1 MLEEI
6 SPRSP
11 RESLRGLLRWTRRQ
25 RLRTELLT
33 ALCAWFAGS
42 LVLLMLA
49 AWGMALGL
57 SPFVRTL
64 ALLLVG
70 AGALVA
76 AVLAFRRGGRT
87 SAEAFARRLEAEL
100 PAAKGLLSALELE
113 EALETPDF
121 PYSREL
127 AAAHVEEVLRR
138 VEAPL
143 RQAASDRRS
152 LVLAARAAL
161 GTATAFLLGM
171 SIWPQDFGRLMGVGV
186 PEPGP
191 ARRAEPIT
199 GDVSIT
205 YHYPAYTGLPPR
217 TIEGTTGELSA
228 LRGTEARIETRADRP
243 VARAYVEI
251 DGVALPLEVE
261 GGRILRGTIRLQ
273 SSTRYAFRFDDER
286 GRVVARG
293 PEIAITVLDDQSPSV
308 RIEAPVAEL
317 VVTER
322 DTVEIQYEATD
333 DFGVS
338 RLELVY
344 KVGPTEEQTIP
355 LGSPRET
362 PRRVSKS
369 FTWDLATLDLRPGET
384 VTYYVRAQDNDAVSG
399 PKWGQSP
406 TQVLKI
412 FSEAEHRRKLLARA
426 EEAWEQMIG
435 ALGDRIEPREGPRK
449 VEGEARVEAGRKA
462 DEQVAI
468 AVNLLRE
475 VTAEFAGD
483 ELAPPELFAALQ
495 NVTTQLSRKAEQT
508 RATRARSPRVR
519 QGRELYLRQLD
530 EAEAE
535 EQLELERGVLYLESL
550 LDRQRILEIEALSR
564 ELADSR
570 AELTRLIE
578 SLQEAPT
585 DEARQAVLRELSRL
599 RRRIEEMMQRM
610 AELSRGIQDEFLN
623 LEAQRALAQERDL
636 LGQLDEVEKKIQEG
650 DLEGALAEM
659 QKLAMQMD
667 ALTEAFGEAADS
679 QIENDP
685 ALQKLA
691 EDLEKFERELAEL
704 QSGQQA
710 LVEETE
716 QLRQEQIRR
725 LQERFASE
733 GRDPLDELL
742 SKVRRAREALA
753 ALPENE
759 LPRLAADDLRGAVER
774 AESLEHALIA
784 RDFDAALESV
794 VSSIG
799 YALALVQGLERERN
813 YAERFGIGSTTDLDS
828 WLESAR
834 ASLPLLED
842 VRELLERMFAE
853 RGRLSRG
860 QQQRLDE
867 LGRRQQEL
875 AGRMES
881 LRHRAQAI
889 GEQAPIFDD
898 DAFQTMEQA
907 GQSMRQAAGEL
918 DRQRIGEALSA
929 ERRAREQLEILQ
941 QGLKQ
946 ARQQARSRG
955 GGRGFPLPMG
965 AFGRRGGSG
974 AHFDGRERVEIP
986 DADRFQAPEA
996 YRKEI
1001 LDAMKKKAPDAFQ
1014 GPVQDYYEEIVK

>member
-11 RESLRGLLRWTRRQ
+11 RESLRGLLRWARRQ

-33 ALCAWFAGS
+33 ALCAWCASS

-49 AWGMALGL
+49 AWGMARGLGSAARL
-57 SPFVRTL
+57 L

-70 AGALVA
+70 TGAAAAALVA
-76 AVLAFRRGGRT
+76 LRRAGR
-87 SAEAFARRLEAEL
+87 AAPEAFARRLEAEL
-100 PAAKGLLSALELE
+100 PAATGLVSALELE
-113 EALETPDF
+113 TALEDPAF

-127 AAAHVEEVLRR
+127 AAAHVDEVLRR
-138 VEAPL
+138 LEEPL
-143 RQAASDRRS
+143 RRAVSDRRP
-152 LVLAARAAL
+152 LILAARAAL
-161 GTATAFLLGM
+161 GTAAAFLLAM
-171 SIWPQDFGRLMGVGV
+171 SIWPQAFGRLMGVGV

-191 ARRAEPIT
+191 ARRADPIT

-205 YHYPAYTGLPPR
+205 YHYPAYTGLSPR
-217 TIEGTTGELSA
+217 TIEGTTGEISA
-228 LRGTEARIETRADRP
+228 IRGTEAHIETRADRP

-251 DGVALPLEVE
+251 DGAALPLEVE

-273 SSTRYAFRFDDER
+273 NSTRYAFRFDDER
-286 GRVVARG
+286 GRVIARG
-293 PEIAITVLDDQSPSV
+293 PEIPVTVLDDQSPTV

-317 VVTER
+317 IVTER

-344 KVGPTEEQTIP
+344 KIGPAEEQAIP

-362 PRRVSKS
+362 PRRVSRS
-369 FTWDLATLDLRPGET
+369 YTWDLAALDLRPGET

-406 TQVLKI
+406 TQVLKV
-412 FSEAEHRRKLLARA
+412 FSEAEHRRELLARA
-426 EEAWEQMIG
+426 EEAWEQMIV
-435 ALGDRIEPREGPRK
+435 ALGDRIEPREGPRR

-462 DEQVAI
+462 DEQVAA

-475 VTAEFAGD
+475 VTAEFARD
-483 ELAPPELFAALQ
+483 ELAPPELLAALQ
-495 NVTTQLSRKAEQT
+495 NVTTQLSRRAEQT
-508 RATRARSPRVR
+508 RATRARSPRVK
-519 QGRELYLRQLD
+519 QGREIYLRQLD
-530 EAEAE
+530 EAEAD
-535 EQLELERGVLYLESL
+535 EQAELERGVLYLESL

-564 ELADSR
+564 ELAESR
-570 AELTRLIE
+570 AELTRLLE

-585 DEARQAVLRELSRL
+585 DEARQAALRELSRL
-599 RRRIEEMMQRM
+599 RRRIQEMMERM

-636 LGQLDEVEKKIQEG
+636 LGQLDEVEKKVQDG

-667 ALTEAFGEAADS
+667 ALAEAFGDAAEG

-691 EDLEKFERELAEL
+691 EDLENFERELAEL

-716 QLRQEQIRR
+716 RLRQEQIRS

-742 SKVRRAREALA
+742 RKVRRAREALA
-753 ALPENE
+753 AMPENE
-759 LPRLAADDLRGAVER
+759 LPRLAADDLRGAAER
-774 AESLEHALIA
+774 AESLEHALRA

-794 VSSIG
+794 VSSIA
-799 YALALVQGLERERN
+799 YALALVQGLERERS
-813 YAERFGIGSTTDLDS
+813 YAERFGIGSTADLDA

-834 ASLPLLED
+834 ASLPPLDE

-867 LGRRQQEL
+867 LARRQREL
-875 AGRMES
+875 AGRMEN
-881 LRHRAQAI
+881 LRQQAEAI
-889 GEQAPIFDD
+889 GEQAPLFDD
-898 DAFQTMEQA
+898 EAFRTMEHA
-907 GQSMRQAAGEL
+907 GQAMRQATGEME
-918 DRQRIGEALSA
+918 RQRIGDALVA
-929 ERRAREQLEILQ
+929 ERRAREQLDSLR
-941 QGLKQ
+941 QGLQEAQKQ
-946 ARQQARSRG
+946 ARARG
-955 GGRGFPLPMG
+955 GKGFPLPMG

-1001 LDAMKKKAPDAFQ
+1001 LDAMKKKAPDAFE